1 MPLGCI
7 SRVEK
12 VGYST
17 VSRGEDSYGLEITC
31 KDMRNIRF
39 THQQTNHSR
48 RPLYENLQRFAFPAS
63 NKMNFFA
70 LSYKPEWTFDG
81 WTVYDPLKEF
91 HRLNIPNESWRIS
104 RINDRYEFADT
115 YPALLAIPAA
125 AIAEGE
131 EFLHKVAEF
140 RSKQR
145 IPVGYF
151 FSFSENNPNYLDV

>member
-81 WTVYDPLKEF
+81 WTVYEEILLPQQWLQ
-91 HRLNIPNESWRIS
+91 LESPIKLDKYQQ
-104 RINDRYEFADT
+104 IHNDR
-115 YPALLAIPAA
+115 
-125 AIAEGE
+125 
-131 EFLHKVAEF
+131 
-140 RSKQR
+140 
-145 IPVGYF
+145 
-151 FSFSENNPNYLDV
+151 